1 MPDIPPPGW
10 FSGIMPGVPPCWL
23 PGIIPDIP
31 PPGWLPGIM
40 PGIPPC
46 CARAGKVKVINTTLA
61 IVDAKRVMFCF
72 LLEPVGTLILE
83 PGLFTRMLKDV
94 RSSLCLTAQHA
105 SEFHGHSGNSPW
117 LRRPGVRHD
126 GRLGG
131 RAPRSDKPDAPFPV
145 AGLRVTSATGENRAG
160 RPPRETARSFP
171 RSGR

>member
-1 MPDIPPPGW
+1 MPDMPDIPPPGW
-10 FSGIMPGVPPCWL
+10 LPGIMPGVPPCWL
-23 PGIIPDIP
+23 PGIIPDIL

-72 LLEPVGTLILE
+72 LLEHVGTLILE

-126 GRLGG
+126 GRLGVPPFHG
-131 RAPRSDKPDAPFPV
+131 CRDVSTGIVAAPTIGHF
-145 AGLRVTSATGENRAG
+145 TT
-160 RPPRETARSFP
+160 
-171 RSGR
+171 